1 VLQVSPLND
10 QKPLL
15 TIRTELYCMNFNDN
29 TTKILVQSKP
39 RIMFGK
45 VFCSRT
51 FHNLSLNPWCWSL
64 RKCSSS
70 TLIP

>member
-1 VLQVSPLND
+1 
-10 QKPLL
+10 
-15 TIRTELYCMNFNDN
+15 MNFNDN